1 MNTPAPEGYMKDAQ
15 NRLVPID
22 LVKEIDRERDAL
34 VREIVAAAL
43 AVNAQ
48 IAAFKKQ
55 VFGDIQAFVD
65 LAAEKHD
72 KSLGGIK
79 GNVTLGSY
87 DGEYR
92 IIRAID
98 EYHTFNEQLQIAKQL
113 IDRCITRW
121 AEGSDQKIRL
131 LVQDAFQVDKKG
143 RVNTKR
149 ILGLKRLQI
158 EDEEWQKAM
167 TAIADSLEVAGTKE
181 YIRIYQKDAEGEYQQ
196 ISLDVAR

>member
-1 MNTPAPEGYMKDAQ
+1 MSTPEGYMRDSQ
-15 NRLVPID
+15 RRLVPVD
-22 LVKEIDRERDAL
+22 LVPEIDRERDAL
-34 VREIVAAAL
+34 VREIAAKAL
-43 AVNAQ
+43 EVSALV
-48 IAAFKKQ
+48 AAFKERA
-55 VFGDIQAFVD
+55 FGDIQAFVD

-72 KSLGGIK
+72 KTLGGIK

-98 EYHTFNEQLQIAKQL
+98 EYHTFNEQLQVAKAL

-149 ILGLKRLQI
+149 ILGLKRLKI
-158 EDEEWQKAM
+158 EDPEWQNAM
-167 TAIADSLEVAGTKE
+167 AAIAESLEVAGTKE
-181 YIRIYQKDAEGEYQQ
+181 YIRIYKKGAQGEYEQ

>member
-1 MNTPAPEGYMKDAQ
+1 MSTSEEYMRDSQ
-15 NRLVPID
+15 RRLVPID
-22 LVKEIDRERDAL
+22 LVPEIDRERDAL
-34 VREIVAAAL
+34 VREIVAKAL
-43 AVNAQ
+43 EVNALVT
-48 IAAFKKQ
+48 AFKTRA
-55 VFGDIQAFVD
+55 FGDIQAFVD

-72 KSLGGIK
+72 KTLGGIK

-87 DGEYR
+87 DGECR

-98 EYHTFNEQLQIAKQL
+98 EHHTFNEQLQVAKAL

-149 ILGLKRLQI
+149 ILGLKRLKI
-158 EDEEWQKAM
+158 EDPEWQNAM
-167 TAIADSLEVAGTKE
+167 AAIAESLEVAGTKE
-181 YIRIYQKDAEGEYQQ
+181 YIRIYKKDAQGEYEQ

>member
-1 MNTPAPEGYMKDAQ
+1 MSGQQYMKNAVGH
-15 NRLVPID
+15 LVPIE

-43 AVNAQ
+43 DLNRAIVS
-48 IAAFKKQ
+48 FKTKT
-55 VFGDIQAFVD
+55 FGDIQAFVD

-113 IDRCITRW
+113 IDRCINRW
-121 AEGSDQKIRL
+121 SEGSDQKIRL

-149 ILGLKRLQI
+149 ILGLKRLDI
-158 EDEEWQKAM
+158 DDAEWQQAM
-167 TAIADSLEVAGTKE
+167 EAIVESLEVAGTRE
-181 YIRIYQKDAEGEYQQ
+181 YVRIYQRDAQGEYQQ
-196 ISLDVAR
+196 INIDVAR

>member
-1 MNTPAPEGYMKDAQ
+1 MSTQAPEGYMRDSQ
-15 NRLVPID
+15 RRLVPVE
-22 LVKEIDRERDAL
+22 LVPQLDRERDAL
-34 VREIVAAAL
+34 VREIVAK
-43 AVNAQ
+43 AVEVSARVT
-48 IAAFKKQ
+48 AFKEQ
-55 VFGDIQAFVD
+55 TFGDIQAFVD

-72 KSLGGIK
+72 KTLGGIK

-98 EYHTFNEQLQIAKQL
+98 EYHTFNEQLQVAKAL
-113 IDRCITRW
+113 IDRCINRW
-121 AEGSDQKIRL
+121 SEGSDQKIRL

-149 ILGLKRLQI
+149 ILGLKRLKI
-158 EDEEWQKAM
+158 DDEEWQSAM
-167 TAIADSLEVAGTKE
+167 TAIAESLEVAGTKE
-181 YIRIYQKDAEGEYQQ
+181 YIRIYQKDSHGEYQQ